1 MTGIIL
7 ENITSI
13 NDLAIFSKAYKKGLI
28 KMNISK
34 LARDLNK
41 DRKTI
46 KKYLEGYT
54 PKETRDRVKYLD
66 EYREYIIQVL
76 SDKYQSFDYI
86 DHLFKYLKREKGIT
100 CSRVTLNR
108 YIRED
113 EELNSLFKRKKDN
126 SFTERFE
133 TNPGQQVQF
142 DMKENIKLINQKGE
156 MTIGYIP
163 TLTFGWS
170 RYNIRKLI
178 LDTKVENL
186 LSFLAE
192 SFEEIG
198 GVPKEIVIDNLK
210 QFVEKPRR
218 NGESAILTSRFE
230 EFCKDYGIKVKP
242 CIPHRPQTKGKTET
256 QNKIVDQMKN
266 YNGKYI
272 DLYHMHEILE
282 IINKED
288 NDDISQATK
297 FPRIFLFKKEKGDFL
312 PLPSTEIRRKYHLT
326 LKEVIVSKES
336 LVSYKSNKYSVPKKY
351 IGCRVGLVVI
361 RDKLHIY
368 YNKKIITIHQITNKL
383 LNIKDEHDLKYKNIK
398 KDVQERTMKEKSIIQ
413 KELEE
418 IIYD

>member
-7 ENITSI
+7 ENITDI
-13 NDLAIFSKAYKKGLI
+13 NDLTMFSKAYKKGLI
-28 KMNISK
+28 KVNISK
-34 LARDLNK
+34 LTRDLNK

-46 KKYLEGYT
+46 KRYLEGYT

-66 EYREYIIQVL
+66 EYREYIIDVL
-76 SDKYQSFDYI
+76 SDRYQSFDYI

-100 CSRVTLNR
+100 CSMVTLNR

-133 TNPGQQVQF
+133 TEPGEQVQF

-156 MTIGYIP
+156 VTIGYIP

-186 LSFLAE
+186 LSFLAD

-218 NGESAILTSRFE
+218 NGEPAILTSKFE

-242 CIPHRPQTKGKTET
+242 CVPHRPQTKGKTET

-272 DLYHMHEILE
+272 DIYHMHEILE

-297 FPRIFLFKKEKGDFL
+297 FPRIFLFEKEKGDFL

-336 LVSYKSNKYSVPKKY
+336 LVSHKSNKHSVPKKY

-383 LNIKDEHDLKYKNIK
+383 LNIKDEHNLKYKNIK
-398 KDVQERTMKEKSIIQ
+398 KDAQEKVMKEKTIIQ